1 VEPRS
6 ARAPGAGRNELKCN
20 ELKRNELK
28 RNGFIETAGLRPA
41 F

>member
-6 ARAPGAGRNELKCN
+6 ARAPDAEPDNFRRGKF
-20 ELKRNELK
+20 KRNH
-28 RNGFIETAGLRPA
+28 FIETAGLKPA

>member
-6 ARAPGAGRNELKCN
+6 ARAPDAELSNFKPGN
-20 ELKRNELK
+20 FKRGKFKRNH
-28 RNGFIETAGLRPA
+28 FIETAGLEPA

>member
-6 ARAPGAGRNELKCN
+6 ARAPDAELGNFKRGKF
-20 ELKRNELK
+20 KRNH
-28 RNGFIETAGLRPA
+28 FIETAGLEPA